1 MMMLVGGIGNS
12 FPVFF
17 PPLLGEFGGSR
28 AATALT
34 VTLLWVGGAIFGPV
48 AGYFVARGDPRK
60 LVIVGLVVSASGLIV
75 GAFAPTLRVFT
86 LAVGLGMG
94 VGVGLTGMV
103 TQAAVVADSYVR
115 RRGFATGIAFSGSMA
130 GYVLAIPVHWA
141 ITAVGWR
148 GAVLGWSV
156 AVLALVPAVWIAYP
170 SRLGTRPRGAGLDR
184 VADASV
190 REIVF
195 SAPFAML
202 AIVFTIAPFVGY
214 LATTQHA
221 VYAESIGFSAW
232 EASAMLMVGG
242 VLSTSGR
249 ALAGLSCDRLGAA
262 TSGFISYGLTLLGT
276 VCLVALDLA
285 PGRVLA
291 YAYVAFVFLPLGTRA
306 TIVSVLVSRIAP
318 PAVFGTIFGLL
329 AIGNNLGA
337 GAGPLL
343 SGLIFDLTQS
353 YLAVYV
359 TAVGFVALAIAALIV
374 FVRTVPAETR

>member
-1 MMMLVGGIGNS
+1 
-12 FPVFF
+12 
-17 PPLLGEFGGSR
+17 
-28 AATALT
+28 
-34 VTLLWVGGAIFGPV
+34 
-48 AGYFVARGDPRK
+48 
-60 LVIVGLVVSASGLIV
+60 
-75 GAFAPTLRVFT
+75 
-86 LAVGLGMG
+86 
-94 VGVGLTGMV
+94 
-103 TQAAVVADSYVR
+103 
-115 RRGFATGIAFSGSMA
+115 MA

-141 ITAVGWR
+141 ITLVGWR
-148 GAVLGWSV
+148 GAVAVWGA
-156 AVLALVPAVWIAYP
+156 AVLALVPVVWWAYP
-170 SRLGTRPRGAGLDR
+170 ARLGLRAAGASGTAIAR
-184 VADASV
+184 VGDAGV
-190 REIVF
+190 RQIVC
-195 SAPFAML
+195 SLPFAML
-202 AIVFTIAPFVGY
+202 MILFTIAPFVGY

-232 EASAMLMVGG
+232 EASLMLMIGG
-242 VLSTSGR
+242 VLSTAGR
-249 ALAGLSCDRLGAA
+249 ALAGLSCDRLGAPLSA
-262 TSGFISYGLTLLGT
+262 FLSYGTTLVGT
-276 VCLVALDLA
+276 LCLVGLDLV
-285 PGRVLA
+285 PSRVLA